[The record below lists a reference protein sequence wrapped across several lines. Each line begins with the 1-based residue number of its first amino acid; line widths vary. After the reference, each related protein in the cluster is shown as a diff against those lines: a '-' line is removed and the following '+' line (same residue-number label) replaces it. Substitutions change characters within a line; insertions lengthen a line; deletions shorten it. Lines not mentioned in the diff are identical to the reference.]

1 MPQRSADVR
10 PLSLGNRPLHLLVER
25 QRLSLARSLVAGFVE
40 EIPMYRQLPHE
51 EITGDITRITAH
63 NLSMIA
69 GVFRDRR
76 APTEAELA
84 PLRSSAARRAQE
96 GVPLNALLT
105 AYHVGARRV
114 WDHLFGDPAPGDLED
129 VTAASSLILVYTQ
142 AVTSAVCDAYLEERE
157 RMLSQEQH
165 ARHAVLTALLNG
177 DDPATAGPSAGVRI
191 SSRYLVLTVEI
202 APHPDEDRPGTASA
216 VAGRRKL
223 HRATA
228 TLDAFAS
235 EPALTA
241 FDATGGLALVPLGD
255 CAVDW
260 DAAGELVRDMS
271 RAAGA
276 DVRSAAETAAPA
288 GIPAAVTLTQE
299 ILDVARSFAR
309 PPGLY
314 RLSDVLLEYQL
325 TRPSVATGEL
335 AGLLDPLAGS
345 PGLLRT
351 VEVHLGNGLDRR
363 RTAAALHVHPNTV
376 DYRLRRVACLTGLDA
391 ADPAD
396 LQRIGAALA
405 ARRVLAGGRR

>member
-1 MPQRSADVR
+1 MPHSGTSAAMR
-10 PLSLGNRPLHLLVER
+10 PLTLGDRPLHLVVER

-69 GVFRDRR
+69 SVFRDRR

-114 WDHLFGDPAPGDLED
+114 WDHIFGDAAPGDLDD

-177 DDPATAGPSAGVRI
+177 EPPGGVRI
-191 SSRYLVLTVEI
+191 SSRYLVLTLDI
-202 APHPDEDRPGTASA
+202 ARHPDEDRPGTAS
-216 VAGRRKL
+216 VIAGRRKL

-228 TLDAFAS
+228 SLDAFAD

-241 FDATGGLALVPLGD
+241 LDAGGGLALVAVGESD
-255 CAVDW
+255 VDW
-260 DAAGELVRDMS
+260 DAVGDLAGEMS

-276 DVRSAAETAAPA
+276 AVRVAADTAAPEE
-288 GIPAAVTLTQE
+288 IPAAVTLTQE

-309 PPGLY
+309 PAGLY

-335 AGLLDPLAGS
+335 AGLLDPLADS

-391 ADPAD
+391 ADPAH
-396 LQRIGAALA
+396 LQRIGASLA
-405 ARRVLAGGRR
+405 ARRALGG

>member
-1 MPQRSADVR
+1 
-10 PLSLGNRPLHLLVER
+10 
-25 QRLSLARSLVAGFVE
+25 
-40 EIPMYRQLPHE
+40 
-51 EITGDITRITAH
+51 
-63 NLSMIA
+63 

-114 WDHLFGDPAPGDLED
+114 WDHIFGDAAPGDLDD
-129 VTAASSLILVYTQ
+129 VTAASSLILEYTQ

-177 DDPATAGPSAGVRI
+177 ETPAGSPAGVGI
-191 SSRYLVLTVEI
+191 SSRYLVLALDI
-202 APHPDEDRPGTASA
+202 ARHPDEDRPGTASA
-216 VAGRRKL
+216 IAGRRKL

-228 TLDAFAS
+228 ALDAFAA
-235 EPALTA
+235 EAPLTA
-241 FDATGGLALVPLGD
+241 LDAGGGLALVPVGESD
-255 CAVDW
+255 VDW
-260 DAAGELVRDMS
+260 GGVGELVADMS

-276 DVRSAAETAAPA
+276 DVRAAAETAAPER
-288 GIPAAVTLTQE
+288 IPAAVVLTQE

-309 PPGLY
+309 PPGLH

-363 RTAAALHVHPNTV
+363 RTAAVLHVHPNTV

-391 ADPAD
+391 ADPGHV
-396 LQRIGAALA
+396 QRIGAALA
-405 ARRVLAGGRR
+405 ARRALRGSG